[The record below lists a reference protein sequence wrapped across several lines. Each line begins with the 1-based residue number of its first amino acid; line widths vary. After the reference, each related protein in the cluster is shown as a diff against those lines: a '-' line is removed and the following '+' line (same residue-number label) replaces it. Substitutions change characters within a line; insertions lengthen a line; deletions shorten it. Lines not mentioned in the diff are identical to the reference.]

1 MRENNEKAGNSEK
14 TNGKILGKRLL
25 FRHKTKKH
33 KSTKMIF

>member
-25 FRHKTKKH
+25 FRHKTRGINQPK
-33 KSTKMIF
+33 